1 MKIFPA
7 ITVKKQPASA
17 DAKVKEVTRTAALAI
32 AFCSVFVF
40 FLKLLFF

>member
-1 MKIFPA
+1 MRIFPA
-7 ITVKKQPASA
+7 TIVKEQPASA
-17 DAKVKEVTRTAALAI
+17 DAKVKEITRTAALAI

>member
-7 ITVKKQPASA
+7 IIVKEQPASE
-17 DAKVKEVTRTAALAI
+17 DVKVREITRTAALAI
-32 AFCSVFVF
+32 AFCSVFIF